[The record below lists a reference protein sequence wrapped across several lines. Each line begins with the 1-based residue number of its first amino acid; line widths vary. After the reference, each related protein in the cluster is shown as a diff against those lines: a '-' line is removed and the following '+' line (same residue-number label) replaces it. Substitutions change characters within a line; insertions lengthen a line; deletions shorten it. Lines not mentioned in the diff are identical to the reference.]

1 MAGPSHMLPLA
12 RMTHWSCPI
21 LRRLHAIVVIMWLL
35 IGLPG
40 MQAQNAKPSEYDVKA
55 AYLFNFSRFVEW
67 PAKTAETANDSFA
80 ICVLGRDPFGTA
92 LNTTVARETV
102 AGKNVVAK
110 QILSPQDA
118 DHCRVLFISSSED
131 RRLKQILDVLG
142 TASILTVS
150 DLPRFTE
157 RGGMV
162 QFVLAENRV
171 RFEVNSAITERAGLT
186 LSSELLKVA
195 VNVRRSV
202 PLGE

>member
-1 MAGPSHMLPLA
+1 MH
-12 RMTHWSCPI
+12 
-21 LRRLHAIVVIMWLL
+21 
-35 IGLPG
+35 
-40 MQAQNAKPSEYDVKA
+40 AQNPKPSEYDVKA
-55 AYLFNFSRFVEW
+55 AYLFNFGRFVEW
-67 PAKTAETANDSFA
+67 PAKTPETANESFA

-92 LNTTVARETV
+92 LNATVARETI
-102 AGKNVVAK
+102 AGKSVVAE

-118 DHCRVLFISSSED
+118 KHCRVLFISSSED

-142 TASILTVS
+142 TESILTVS
-150 DLPRFTE
+150 DLPRFAE

-195 VNVRRSV
+195 VNVRTSV
-202 PLGE
+202 PLGD